1 MEERE
6 FVAGSKAVWE
16 RLAVAVED
24 AREHG
29 MRHLSA
35 PALKRMHEDYRHA
48 AADLAFAQ
56 THYAGTDTV
65 AYLNRLVAFAHGEL
79 YGTPPRRLAA
89 AWRFLTTGYPQ
100 LVRQNWRVLAVSA
113 GIFLVAMAL
122 GFALAFVNYPVAR
135 LLLPA
140 QYRDTI
146 SDSIARGGNSGSN
159 AEMVGYAPVF
169 SAYITSNNI
178 QVSLMAFAGGITFG
192 ALTAYALMMNGL
204 LLGAMA
210 GLFAKAGGSLGFW
223 ALIVPH
229 GALEL
234 PAIILAGA
242 AGLSLARALLFPGD
256 LTRTDALRASSGDA
270 VRLVMGA
277 VPLLVIAGIIEAFL
291 TPRGGID
298 PAMKLVFGAVVFL
311 LLVAY
316 VTLPGRRSAAAAR

>member
-1 MEERE
+1 VEERE
-6 FVAGSKAVWE
+6 FVAGSKGVWE

-29 MRHLSA
+29 VRRLSA
-35 PALKRMHEDYRHA
+35 PALKQMHEDYRHA
-48 AADLAFAQ
+48 AADLAYAQ
-56 THYAGTDTV
+56 THYTSTETV

-89 AWRFLTTGYPQ
+89 VWRFLATGYPQ
-100 LVRQNWRVLAVSA
+100 LVRKHWRTLAISG
-113 GIFLVAMAL
+113 GIFTVAMAL
-122 GFALAFVNYPVAR
+122 GFTLAFVNYPVAR

-146 SDSIARGGNSGSN
+146 ADSIARGGNSGSN
-159 AEMVGYAPVF
+159 EQMVSFAPVF

-192 ALTAYALMMNGL
+192 ALTAYALTMNGL

-210 GLFAKAGGSLGFW
+210 GMFAKAGGSLGFW

-242 AGLSLARALLFPGD
+242 AGLVLARALLFPGD
-256 LTRTDALRASSGDA
+256 LTRTDALRTNSGDA
-270 VRLVMGA
+270 VRLVIGA
-277 VPLLVIAGIIEAFL
+277 VPLLIIAGIIEAFL

-298 PAMKLVFGAVVFL
+298 PTMKIAFGGVVFL

-316 VTLPGRRSAAAAR
+316 VALPGRKAPATAR